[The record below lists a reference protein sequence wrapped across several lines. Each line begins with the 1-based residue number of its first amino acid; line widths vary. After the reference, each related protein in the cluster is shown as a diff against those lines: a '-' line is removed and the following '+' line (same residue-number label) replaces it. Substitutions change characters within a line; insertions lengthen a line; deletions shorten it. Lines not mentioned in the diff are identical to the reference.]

1 MDRRMDEKR
10 QRKLAQA
17 IGAAI
22 AAARERAGLTQD
34 QVADRLGLG
43 PQAVSRVERG
53 TVIPSAVRLYEL
65 AEVFDCRV
73 DDLLISA
80 SDRAADQ
87 ALAIA
92 RQIQS
97 LAANE
102 RILVTGLVSQLTEHL
117 ASKPVSKRPRR

>member
-1 MDRRMDEKR
+1 MDEKR

-17 IGAAI
+17 VGASI

-34 QVADRLGLG
+34 QVADRLGVG
-43 PQAVSRVERG
+43 PQAISRVERG
-53 TVIPSAVRLYEL
+53 TVIPNAVRLYEF

-73 DDLLISA
+73 DELLISA

-97 LAANE
+97 LAEAE
-102 RILVTGLVSQLTEHL
+102 RQLVAGMVSQLTDHL
-117 ASKPVSKRPRR
+117 ISKTASKRMRR

>member
-1 MDRRMDEKR
+1 MDEKR

-17 IGAAI
+17 VGASI

-34 QVADRLGLG
+34 QVADRLGVG
-43 PQAVSRVERG
+43 PQAISQVERG
-53 TVIPSAVRLYEL
+53 TVIPNAVRLYEF

-73 DDLLISA
+73 DELLISA

-87 ALAIA
+87 ALGIA

-97 LAANE
+97 LAEAE
-102 RILVTGLVSQLTEHL
+102 RQLVAGMVSQLTDHL
-117 ASKPVSKRPRR
+117 ISKTASKRMRR

>member
-1 MDRRMDEKR
+1 MDAKR

-17 IGAAI
+17 IGASI

-34 QVADRLGLG
+34 QVADSLGVG

-53 TVIPSAVRLYEL
+53 TVIPNAVRLYEL

-73 DDLLISA
+73 DELLISA

-87 ALAIA
+87 ALGIA

-97 LAANE
+97 LATSERQLVANM
-102 RILVTGLVSQLTEHL
+102 VSQLTEHL
-117 ASKPVSKRPRR
+117 GTRLAPKRLRR

>member
-1 MDRRMDEKR
+1 MDERR
-10 QRKLAQA
+10 QRKLTQA
-17 IGAAI
+17 VGASI

-34 QVADRLGLG
+34 QVADMLGVG

-53 TVIPSAVRLYEL
+53 TVIPNAVRLYEL

-73 DDLLISA
+73 DELLISA

-97 LAANE
+97 LAAAE
-102 RILVTGLVSQLTEHL
+102 RQLVARMVSQLTEHL
-117 ASKPVSKRPRR
+117 APKPAPKRPRR

>member
-1 MDRRMDEKR
+1 MDEKR
-10 QRKLAQA
+10 QRKLARA
-17 IGAAI
+17 VGASI

-34 QVADRLGLG
+34 QVAEMLGVG

-53 TVIPSAVRLYEL
+53 TVIPNAVRLYEL

-73 DDLLISA
+73 DELLISA

-97 LAANE
+97 LAAAE
-102 RILVTGLVSQLTEHL
+102 RQFVAGVVSQLTEHL
-117 ASKPVSKRPRR
+117 ASKPAPRRPRR